1 MVLQFA
7 VALEYEFDLHFEIVS
22 ELLSHLWN
30 SGTADGLTKSEVV
43 LEFEGALEIRVCLGI

>member
-1 MVLQFA
+1 MQFA

-43 LEFEGALEIRVCLGI
+43 LEFEGALKIRGSLGI